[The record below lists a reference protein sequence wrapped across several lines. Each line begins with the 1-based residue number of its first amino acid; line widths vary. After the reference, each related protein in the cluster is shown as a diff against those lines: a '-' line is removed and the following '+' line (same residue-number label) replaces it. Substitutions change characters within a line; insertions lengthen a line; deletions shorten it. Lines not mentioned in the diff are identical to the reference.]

1 MTAYHGIAEAEL
13 LDAIDRLTL
22 IDRPARE
29 ALDQSLADLGIDSL
43 ELFKFAMDLE
53 DAVKLRLDVEKITPL
68 STLQEVL
75 QALQPA

>member
-13 LDAIDRLTL
+13 LDTIDRLTL

-29 ALDQSLADLGIDSL
+29 ALDQSLEDLGIDSL